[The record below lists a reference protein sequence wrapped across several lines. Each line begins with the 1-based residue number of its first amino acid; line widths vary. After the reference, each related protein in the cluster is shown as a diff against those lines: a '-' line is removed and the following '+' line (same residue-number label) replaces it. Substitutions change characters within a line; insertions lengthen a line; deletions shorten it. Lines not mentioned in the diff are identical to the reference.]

1 MESTISQTYVDARL
15 QNSTIILSNF
25 GEKPKISFENIKREL
40 MILPPTKNDYLQCNG
55 INLEHSPASEIE
67 KYHRMRFLLLKTG
80 KYCFDHD
87 SRDKQGKIIL
97 DEIGSLQGTQGNF
110 NLFGL
115 LYKDGNK

>member
-1 MESTISQTYVDARL
+1 
-15 QNSTIILSNF
+15 
-25 GEKPKISFENIKREL
+25 
-40 MILPPTKNDYLQCNG
+40 MILAPSRNDYLQCNG
-55 INLEHSPASEIE
+55 MNLDYSPSSEIE

-87 SRDKQGKIIL
+87 TRDKQGKIVL

-115 LYKDGNK
+115 LYKDGTK